1 MFLNFI
7 SQINE
12 KKEDFKRCRYKFI
25 LKSKQPFKYYNL
37 SSYIY
42 HSKFKNTMSIIT
54 LTNSTISA
62 QIKTLGAELC
72 SLKDFSNREFIW
84 EGNPVYWGKH
94 SPVLFPIVG
103 TLNNN
108 TFIHNT
114 KEYKLSRHGFA
125 REMEFEL
132 IEKTENSA
140 TFSIQSNSDTLKNY
154 PFQFELQIQYT
165 LLNRSLEISYT
176 VINKDKFE
184 IPFSIGAHPAF
195 ALPSNF
201 EDYNLDFEKVEP
213 LEYTLLE
220 NDLVS
225 KQTKKIH
232 TDTNRVPLTYELFKR
247 DALIFK
253 KLQSNSLTIIEKE
266 KPILKVHF
274 ENFPN
279 LGIWTKMGAPF
290 ICFEPWFGYSDT
302 TESNGNLFE
311 KEGII
316 ALESNAAFQ
325 AKFSIEI
332 L

>member
-1 MFLNFI
+1 
-7 SQINE
+7 
-12 KKEDFKRCRYKFI
+12 
-25 LKSKQPFKYYNL
+25 
-37 SSYIY
+37 
-42 HSKFKNTMSIIT
+42 MSIIT
-54 LTNSTISA
+54 LSNNAINI

-72 SLKDFSNREFIW
+72 SLKDSENREFIW
-84 EGNPVYWGKH
+84 EGNANFWGKH

-103 TLNNN
+103 TLKNNS
-108 TFIHNT
+108 FVHNDN
-114 KEYKLSRHGFA
+114 EYHLSRHGFA
-125 REMEFEL
+125 RDMNFEL
-132 IEKTENSA
+132 IEKNENSA
-140 TFSIQSNSDTLKNY
+140 TFSIQSNSETLKSY
-154 PFQFELQIQYT
+154 PFKFELQIQYT
-165 LLNRSLEISYT
+165 LINTILEIDYT
-176 VINKDKFE
+176 IINKDNND

-195 ALPSNF
+195 ALPGNF
-201 EDYNLDFEKVEP
+201 EDYSLDFEKVEP

-225 KQTKKIH
+225 KQTEKIH

-274 ENFPN
+274 QEFPS
-279 LGIWTKMGAPF
+279 LGIWTKVDAPF
-290 ICFEPWFGYSDT
+290 ICIEPWLGYSDT

-311 KEGII
+311 KEGVIV
-316 ALESNAAFQ
+316 LQSNATFQ